1 MANPQIVYDPGTGP
15 VTLLFQRPPRKVPAY
30 EYNAVRHDNISSAGV
45 REAVLERIETFLELE
60 MEWVGIGAD
69 VQAWNQFMQ
78 FALAGGQF
86 GYYPDASQPQFTNY
100 WLEDTDWTAAY
111 KAPGQYTF
119 KLKFRQVV
127 AS

>member
-1 MANPQIVYDPGTGP
+1 MANPQIVYDAGAGP
-15 VTLLFQRPPRKVPAY
+15 VTLAFRRPPRKVPAY
-30 EYNAVRHDNISSAGV
+30 QYNAVRHDNISSAGV
-45 REAVLERIETFLELE
+45 REAVLERIDTFLELE
-60 MEWVGIGAD
+60 MEWVRIGAD

-86 GYYPDASQPQFTNY
+86 AYYPDASQPAFTNY
-100 WLEDTDWTAAY
+100 WIEDTNWTAAY

-127 AS
+127 S